1 MKKILIV
8 LLVLSAAVTVWAGG
22 NKEAGGADGF
32 SGNYAFG
39 GSTTVDPIITACIEE
54 WKTVHPDVHI
64 SYEGVGS
71 SNGIKGV
78 MSGQYSLGAASRDP
92 RDKETAEGVLPVRV
106 ALDAIAPVVNKSS
119 VAISNLTV
127 EELAKIFAGEITNW
141 SEVGGADGEI
151 VVFNR
156 DESSGT
162 FETFETKVMKEAD
175 KEFMAAAGVVTS
187 NGDMAAKVG
196 ATPNA
201 IGYVGLGYVDE
212 KGLKPLSVNNVEAT
226 IKNVYNESYPIWR
239 FLNVVF
245 VEQTG
250 LGDVEK
256 AFVEYILGSEG
267 QSIVEEEGFI
277 SLPDNVVKDMMNTL
291 SGL

>member
-1 MKKILIV
+1 MKKILAALII
-8 LLVLSAAVTVWAGG
+8 LSVAAAVFAGG
-22 NKEAGGADGF
+22 NKEEETDF

-54 WKTVHPDVHI
+54 WKSIYPDVHI

-78 MSGQYSLGAASRDP
+78 LSGQYSLGAASRDP
-92 RDKETAEGVLPVRV
+92 KDKETAEGVRPIRV
-106 ALDAIAPVVNKSS
+106 ALDAIAPVVNKNS
-119 VAISNLTV
+119 VTISNLTI
-127 EELAKIFAGEITNW
+127 EQLAKIFAGEITNW

-162 FETFETKVMKEAD
+162 FETFEKLVMGKAD
-175 KEFMAAAGVVTS
+175 LDFMAAAGVVTS

-201 IGYVGLGYVDE
+201 IGYVGLGFVEE
-212 KGLKPLSVNNVEAT
+212 KGLKPVSVNSVEAT
-226 IKNVYNESYPIWR
+226 VSNVYNESYPIWR
-239 FLNVVF
+239 FLNVVY
-245 VEQTG
+245 VEETG
-250 LGDVEK
+250 LGEVEK
-256 AFVEYILGSEG
+256 AFVEYILGSDG
-267 QSIVEEEGFI
+267 QAIVEEEGFI
-277 SLPDNVVKDMMNTL
+277 SLPDNVVDDMMSTI